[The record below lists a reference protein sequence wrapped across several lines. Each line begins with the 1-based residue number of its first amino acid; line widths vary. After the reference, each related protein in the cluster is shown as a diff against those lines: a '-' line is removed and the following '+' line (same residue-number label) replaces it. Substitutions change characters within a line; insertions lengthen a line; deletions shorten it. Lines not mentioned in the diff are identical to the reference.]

1 MRVNPNITPDL
12 LAALAQTQQQENT
25 ALLQLSSGRR
35 VSQPSDDPS
44 AAAVLV
50 QNAAD
55 TSQNSQNQSSV
66 SEVQGQLQMADSTLS
81 SVVTTL
87 ERAISLGVEG
97 ANGTLSDSDRTAIIN
112 ELQGIQSQL
121 ISVANL
127 TYEGEPVFAGT
138 ASGATPFVADA
149 SQPSGVRYNG
159 NNGTNQVS
167 FGDGFKM
174 QVNLPGSQ
182 IFMNASGNVFQSLQ
196 DLITALQTN
205 TDAGTAVTN
214 LRTAYDTVTAQ
225 RVFYGNGSNQLQSQ
239 QTYLSNESL
248 QLSQQENT
256 LAAADMTTA
265 ASNLVNAQAAENA
278 TLTAIGRISQ
288 TNLFDFLK

>member
-1 MRVNPNITPDL
+1 
-12 LAALAQTQQQENT
+12 
-25 ALLQLSSGRR
+25 
-35 VSQPSDDPS
+35 
-44 AAAVLV
+44 
-50 QNAAD
+50 
-55 TSQNSQNQSSV
+55 
-66 SEVQGQLQMADSTLS
+66 
-81 SVVTTL
+81 
-87 ERAISLGVEG
+87 
-97 ANGTLSDSDRTAIIN
+97 
-112 ELQGIQSQL
+112 
-121 ISVANL
+121 
-127 TYEGEPVFAGT
+127 
-138 ASGATPFVADA
+138 
-149 SQPSGVRYNG
+149 
-159 NNGTNQVS
+159 
-167 FGDGFKM
+167 
-174 QVNLPGSQ
+174 
-182 IFMNASGNVFQSLQ
+182 
-196 DLITALQTN
+196 LITALQTN